1 MEKPIAAE
9 SKSQAVSQTRNC
21 TTFSF
26 QSPNKAI
33 KFDVIDTPGLAD
45 TKGMAQDQQ
54 NVDMI
59 LEAAKNAGSLNA
71 VLLVV
76 NGRVPRQDLVCLLY
90 PLSFKIL
97 KYNGF
102 KLLLPFISS

>member
-9 SKSQAVSQTRNC
+9 SKSQAVSQTRTC
-21 TTFSF
+21 ATFSF
-26 QSPNKAI
+26 QSPNKSV

-76 NGRVPRQDLVCLLY
+76 NGRVPRQDLVQCVFHI
-90 PLSFKIL
+90 PVFLSIN
-97 KYNGF
+97 NG
-102 KLLLPFISS
+102 L